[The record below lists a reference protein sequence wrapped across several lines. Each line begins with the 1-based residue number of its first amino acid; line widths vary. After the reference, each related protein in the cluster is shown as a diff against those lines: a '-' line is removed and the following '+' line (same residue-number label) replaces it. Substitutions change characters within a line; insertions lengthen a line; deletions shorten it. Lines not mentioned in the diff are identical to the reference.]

1 MKLTMLKR
9 SFKLHFDEKSPP
21 HIIKGIFADI
31 SSTTIEPFEF
41 NCTKMDHKEIADN
54 IFEQLGKTS
63 EFKEAW
69 EKLFNSKTLIHTGST
84 DAEEEI

>member
-9 SFKLHFDEKSPP
+9 SFKFYFDEKSPP
-21 HIIKGIFADI
+21 HIVKGLAGDI
-31 SSTTIEPFEF
+31 SSTSIEPFEF

-54 IFEQLGKTS
+54 IFENLGKMS

-69 EKLFNSKTLIHTGST
+69 EKLFDAKTLIHTGST
-84 DAEEEI
+84 SAEEL